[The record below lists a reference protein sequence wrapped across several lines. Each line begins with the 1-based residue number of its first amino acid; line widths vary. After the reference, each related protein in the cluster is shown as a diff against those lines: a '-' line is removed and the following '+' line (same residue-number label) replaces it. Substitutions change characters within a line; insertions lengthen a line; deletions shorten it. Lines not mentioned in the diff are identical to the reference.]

1 MLSIIAPKLIKTRN
15 LIRSDNYKYDS
26 VKFHR
31 TKVKSGTKGASG
43 RNFEE
48 GRITITFFGYS
59 SCKFRSYVD
68 FLLSSFKLVSCVGTL
83 TLLFYTV
90 PWDFGLHQSVGMILF
105 FNLFKKFCIRF
116 SVLYVILFFLISLHR
131 GIYEIIHK
139 HLSSAGDQKQTVY
152 RNISSAIF

>member
-1 MLSIIAPKLIKTRN
+1 MYIIIHQSKSFILLSKYYTKVAHDQVDYNIVVIAPKLIKTRN
-15 LIRSDNYKYDS
+15 LFPSDNYKYDS

-68 FLLSSFKLVSCVGTL
+68 FLLSSFDLVSCVGTL

-90 PWDFGLHQSVGMILF
+90 PWELGLHQSVGMMLVF
-105 FNLFKKFCIRF
+105 
-116 SVLYVILFFLISLHR
+116 
-131 GIYEIIHK
+131 
-139 HLSSAGDQKQTVY
+139 
-152 RNISSAIF
+152 